1 VKFAKQI
8 PIEAEHTLTLNNA
21 FDFVKG
27 TMREEVSHT
36 NLIQRMQQVLNYFK
50 DIQFAEK
57 HWFWLFIII
66 PLMIIW
72 YIYKLKT
79 YEGEINYSSFN
90 LFTGIKSSLKA
101 KLRHVL
107 FLLRLIC
114 YSLLIL
120 AIARPQSR
128 SSWKDTKT
136 EGIDIV
142 VSLDVSLSML
152 AKDFKPNRLAVAKE
166 VLSDFIDA
174 RPNDKIGLV
183 IFGGEAFTQCPLT
196 TDHKII
202 KNMFSDIKAGML
214 DQGTAI
220 GLGLAGGVARVKDS
234 KAKSKVVI
242 LISDGVNNVGEIA
255 PLTAAEIAKTFG
267 VRVYCIGVGS
277 KGKALQPVALY
288 PNGEME
294 YDYVDV
300 DIDDAT
306 MTEITKMT
314 GGKYFRATDRESLEK
329 TYKEID
335 LLEKTIISEQSFTN
349 KAEHFL
355 PLSYWCIDLFIIRIF
370 IETICI

>member
-1 VKFAKQI
+1 
-8 PIEAEHTLTLNNA
+8 
-21 FDFVKG
+21 
-27 TMREEVSHT
+27 M
-36 NLIQRMQQVLNYFK
+36 LNYFK

-66 PLMIIW
+66 PILLAW

-79 YEGEINYSSFN
+79 YEGELNYSSFN

-152 AKDFKPNRLAVAKE
+152 AKDFKPNRLEVAKE
-166 VLSDFIDA
+166 VLGDFIDA

-183 IFGGEAFTQCPLT
+183 VFGGEAFTQCPLT

-202 KNMFSDIKAGML
+202 KNMFTEIKAGML

-220 GLGLAGGVARVKDS
+220 GLGIAGGVARVKDS
-234 KAKSKVVI
+234 KAKR
-242 LISDGVNNVGEIA
+242 N
-255 PLTAAEIAKTFG
+255 
-267 VRVYCIGVGS
+267 
-277 KGKALQPVALY
+277 
-288 PNGEME
+288 
-294 YDYVDV
+294 
-300 DIDDAT
+300 
-306 MTEITKMT
+306 
-314 GGKYFRATDRESLEK
+314 
-329 TYKEID
+329 
-335 LLEKTIISEQSFTN
+335 
-349 KAEHFL
+349 
-355 PLSYWCIDLFIIRIF
+355 
-370 IETICI
+370 

>member
-1 VKFAKQI
+1 
-8 PIEAEHTLTLNNA
+8 
-21 FDFVKG
+21 
-27 TMREEVSHT
+27 M
-36 NLIQRMQQVLNYFK
+36 LNYYN

-57 HWFWLFIII
+57 QWFWLFAII
-66 PLMIIW
+66 PMLLAW
-72 YIYKLKT
+72 YLFKLKT

-101 KLRHVL
+101 KFRHVL
-107 FLLRLIC
+107 FLLRLVAL
-114 YSLLIL
+114 SFLIL

-128 SSWKDTKT
+128 SSWKDVKT

-152 AKDFKPNRLAVAKE
+152 AKDFKPNRLEVAKE
-166 VLSDFIDA
+166 VLGDFIDA

-183 IFGGEAFTQCPLT
+183 VFSGEAFTQCPLT

-202 KNMFSDIKAGML
+202 KNMFGDIKAGML

-220 GLGLAGGVARVKDS
+220 GLGLADGVARVKDS
-234 KAKSKVVI
+234 RAKSKVVI
-242 LISDGVNNVGEIA
+242 LISDGVSNVGEIA
-255 PLTAAEIAKTFG
+255 PLTAADIAKTFG

-306 MTEITKMT
+306 MTQISKMT

-335 LLEKTIISEQSFTN
+335 LLEKTIISEKNFSN
-349 KAEHFL
+349 KSEHFL
-355 PLSYWCIDLFIIRIF
+355 PFALAAA
-370 IETICI
+370 ICLLLEFLLKRFVFKAIP

>member
-1 VKFAKQI
+1 MVA
-8 PIEAEHTLTLNNA
+8 
-21 FDFVKG
+21 
-27 TMREEVSHT
+27 
-36 NLIQRMQQVLNYFK
+36 
-50 DIQFAEK
+50 
-57 HWFWLFIII
+57 
-66 PLMIIW
+66 W

-90 LFTGIKSSLKA
+90 LFTGITSSLKA

-107 FLLRLIC
+107 FVLRLLCI
-114 YSLLIL
+114 SLLIL

-152 AKDFKPNRLAVAKE
+152 AKDFKPNRIEVAKE
-166 VLSDFIDA
+166 LLGDFIDA

-202 KNMFSDIKAGML
+202 KNMFADIKAGML

-220 GLGLAGGVARVKDS
+220 GLGLADGVARVKDS

-306 MTEITKMT
+306 MTQISNMT

-335 LLEKTIISEQSFTN
+335 QLEKTIISEKSFTN

-355 PLSYWCIDLFIIRIF
+355 PLAIAAA
-370 IETICI
+370 ICLLLEFLLKRFVFKAIP

>member
-1 VKFAKQI
+1 MFQ
-8 PIEAEHTLTLNNA
+8 
-21 FDFVKG
+21 
-27 TMREEVSHT
+27 
-36 NLIQRMQQVLNYFK
+36 YFS

-57 HWFWLFIII
+57 HWFWLFLIF
-66 PLMIIW
+66 PVMLVW
-72 YIYKLKT
+72 YLVKLKT
-79 YEGEINYSSFN
+79 YEGEFRFSSFN
-90 LFTGIKSSLKA
+90 LFHGIKSSLKA
-101 KLRHVL
+101 KFRHVL
-107 FLLRLIC
+107 FLLRLLAI
-114 YSLLIL
+114 SLLIL

-128 SSWKDTKT
+128 SSWKDVKT

-152 AKDFKPNRLAVAKE
+152 AKDFKPNRLEVAKE
-166 VLSDFIDA
+166 VLGDFVDA

-202 KNMFSDIKAGML
+202 KNMFKDIEAGML

-220 GLGLAGGVARVKDS
+220 GLGLADGVARVKDS

-242 LISDGVNNVGEIA
+242 LISDGVSNVGEIA

-300 DIDDAT
+300 DIDDVT
-306 MTEITKMT
+306 MGQVSKMT

-335 LLEKTIISEQSFTN
+335 ELEKTIISEKSFTN
-349 KAEHFL
+349 KTEHFL
-355 PLSYWCIDLFIIRIF
+355 PLALAAA
-370 IETICI
+370 ICLLVEFLLKRFVFKAIP

>member
-1 VKFAKQI
+1 
-8 PIEAEHTLTLNNA
+8 
-21 FDFVKG
+21 
-27 TMREEVSHT
+27 
-36 NLIQRMQQVLNYFK
+36 VLSYFK

-66 PLMIIW
+66 PLMIVW

-79 YEGEINYSSFN
+79 YEGEVNYSSFN

-101 KLRHVL
+101 KFRHSL
-107 FLLRLIC
+107 FVLRLIC

-152 AKDFKPNRLAVAKE
+152 AKDFKPNRLEVAKE
-166 VLSDFIDA
+166 VLGDFIDA

-202 KNMFSDIKAGML
+202 KNMFDDIKAGML

-220 GLGLAGGVARVKDS
+220 GLGLADGVARVKDS

-255 PLTAAEIAKTFG
+255 PLTAAEIAKAFN
-267 VRVYCIGVGS
+267 VRVYCIGVGT

-300 DIDDAT
+300 DIDEET
-306 MTEITKMT
+306 MTQITKMT

-355 PLSYWCIDLFIIRIF
+355 PLAIGAL
-370 IETICI
+370 ICLLLEFLLKRFVFKAIP

>member
-1 VKFAKQI
+1 
-8 PIEAEHTLTLNNA
+8 
-21 FDFVKG
+21 
-27 TMREEVSHT
+27 MYS
-36 NLIQRMQQVLNYFK
+36 YFN

-57 HWFWLFIII
+57 HWFWLFIAI
-66 PLMIIW
+66 PVLIVW

-79 YEGEINYSSFN
+79 YEGEFHYSSFSLLN
-90 LFTGIKSSLKA
+90 GIKPSIKA
-101 KLRHVL
+101 KFRHSV
-107 FLLRLIC
+107 FVLRLLALSFI
-114 YSLLIL
+114 IL

-128 SSWKDTKT
+128 SSWKDVKT

-152 AKDFKPNRLAVAKE
+152 AKDFKPNRLEVAKQ
-166 VLSDFIDA
+166 VLGDFIDA

-183 IFGGEAFTQCPLT
+183 VFGGEAFTQCPLT

-202 KNMFSDIKAGML
+202 KNMFSDINAGML

-220 GLGLAGGVARVKDS
+220 GLGLADGVARVKDS

-242 LISDGVNNVGEIA
+242 LISDGVNNVGELA

-306 MTEITKMT
+306 MTEISNMT
-314 GGKYFRATDRESLEK
+314 GGKYFRATDRESLEN

-335 LLEKTIISEQSFTN
+335 KLEKTIISEKSFTN

-355 PLSYWCIDLFIIRIF
+355 PLAIAAAVCLLLEFILKRF
-370 IETICI
+370 VFKALP

>member
-1 VKFAKQI
+1 
-8 PIEAEHTLTLNNA
+8 
-21 FDFVKG
+21 
-27 TMREEVSHT
+27 MYS
-36 NLIQRMQQVLNYFK
+36 YFN

-57 HWFWLFIII
+57 HWFWLFITI
-66 PLMIIW
+66 PLLIVW

-79 YEGEINYSSFN
+79 YEGEFHYSSFN
-90 LFTGIKSSLKA
+90 LLNGIKSSIKA
-101 KLRHVL
+101 KFRHSV
-107 FLLRLIC
+107 FILRLLAL
-114 YSLLIL
+114 SLIIL

-128 SSWKDTKT
+128 SSWKDVKT

-152 AKDFKPNRLAVAKE
+152 AKDFKPNRLEVAKQ
-166 VLSDFIDA
+166 VLGDFIDA

-183 IFGGEAFTQCPLT
+183 VFGGEAFTQCPLT

-202 KNMFSDIKAGML
+202 KNMFSDINAGML

-220 GLGLAGGVARVKDS
+220 GLGLADGVARVKDS

-242 LISDGVNNVGEIA
+242 LISDGVNNVGELA
-255 PLTAAEIAKTFG
+255 PLTAADIARTFG

-306 MTEITKMT
+306 MTEISNMT
-314 GGKYFRATDRESLEK
+314 GGRYFRATDRESLEN

-335 LLEKTIISEQSFTN
+335 KLEKTIISEKSFTN

-355 PLSYWCIDLFIIRIF
+355 PLAIAAA
-370 IETICI
+370 ICLLLEFMLKRFVFKALP

>member
-1 VKFAKQI
+1 
-8 PIEAEHTLTLNNA
+8 
-21 FDFVKG
+21 
-27 TMREEVSHT
+27 MYS
-36 NLIQRMQQVLNYFK
+36 YFN

-57 HWFWLFIII
+57 HWFWLFLII
-66 PLMIIW
+66 PVLLAW
-72 YIYKLKT
+72 YIYKAKR
-79 YEGEINYSSFN
+79 YEGELNYSSFH
-90 LFTGIKSSLKA
+90 LFTGIKSSLRA
-101 KLRHVL
+101 KFRHSV
-107 FLLRLIC
+107 FFLRLC
-114 YSLLIL
+114 CLSFLIM

-142 VSLDVSLSML
+142 VSLDLSLSML
-152 AKDFKPNRLAVAKE
+152 AKDFKPNRLEVAKD

-183 IFGGEAFTQCPLT
+183 VFGGEAFTQCPLT

-202 KNMFSDIKAGML
+202 KNMFKDIKAGML
-214 DQGTAI
+214 EQGTAI
-220 GLGLAGGVARVKDS
+220 GLGLADGVARVKDS

-267 VRVYCIGVGS
+267 VRVYCIGVGT

-288 PNGEME
+288 PNGEIE

-300 DIDDAT
+300 DIDDET
-306 MTEITKMT
+306 MTKIAGMT
-314 GGKYFRATDRESLEK
+314 GGKYFRATDKQSLEN

-335 LLEKTIISEQSFTN
+335 KLEKTIISEKSFTN

-355 PLSYWCIDLFIIRIF
+355 PLALAAL
-370 IETICI
+370 ICLLLEFLLKRFVFKAIP

>member
-1 VKFAKQI
+1 M
-8 PIEAEHTLTLNNA
+8 L
-21 FDFVKG
+21 
-27 TMREEVSHT
+27 S
-36 NLIQRMQQVLNYFK
+36 YFN

-57 HWFWLFIII
+57 QWFWLFLIM
-66 PLMIIW
+66 PVLLGW

-79 YEGEINYSSFN
+79 YEGEVNFSSFT

-101 KLRHVL
+101 KFRHVL
-107 FLLRLIC
+107 FVLRLLC
-114 YSLLIL
+114 LSLLIL

-152 AKDFKPNRLAVAKE
+152 AKDFKPNRIEVAKE

-183 IFGGEAFTQCPLT
+183 IFGGVAFTQCPLT

-202 KNMFSDIKAGML
+202 KNMFADIKAGML

-220 GLGLAGGVARVKDS
+220 GLGLADGVARVKDS

-242 LISDGVNNVGEIA
+242 LISDGKSNTGEIA

-267 VRVYCIGVGS
+267 VRVYCIGVGT

-300 DIDDAT
+300 DIDDET
-306 MTEITKMT
+306 MTQISNMT
-314 GGKYFRATDRESLEK
+314 GGKYFRATDKESLEK

-335 LLEKTIISEQSFTN
+335 KMEKTIISEQSFTN

-355 PLSYWCIDLFIIRIF
+355 PLALAAALCLLLEFLLKRFVFKAIP
-370 IETICI
+370 